1 MTAKSPKKTIRM
13 AFEASTVRVDIADI
27 LPLRAVRPALKSTK
41 KYTQIV
47 ASIRELG
54 IIEPPVI
61 ARRRGIDGKFLLLDG
76 HLRIEALKDMEV
88 TEVVCLLSTDDE
100 AVTYNRR
107 VSRIAI
113 VQEHRMIMKAIE
125 RGVPEQRI
133 AKALDIDIASL
144 RAKVRLFNGICPE
157 VIEMLKDKDIHMNAI
172 SILKRMLPLRQIEA
186 VELMV
191 AMNKFTA
198 SYAQSLLAATPQAQ
212 LVEPSKPKRVK
223 GLTEKQMQLMQ
234 RESANLDRQFKLI
247 EQTYGNDHL
256 DLVLVNGYV
265 ARLLANARVVKF
277 LMQHFAEI
285 LAEFQQIACGK
296 SAAA

>member
-13 AFEASTVRVDIADI
+13 AFEASTVRVNIADI

-157 VIEMLKDKDIHMNAI
+157 VIDMLKDKDIHMNAI

-198 SYAQSLLAATPQAQ
+198 SYAHSLLAATPQAQ

-223 GLTEKQMQLMQ
+223 GLTEKQMLLMQ

-277 LMQHFAEI
+277 LTQHYAEI
-285 LAEFQQIACGK
+285 LAEFQQIAGGK

>member
-1 MTAKSPKKTIRM
+1 MTAKNPKKAVSM
-13 AFEASTVRVDIADI
+13 AFEAGTVRIAIADI
-27 LPLRAVRPALKSTK
+27 LPLRAVRPTIKSSK
-41 KYTQIV
+41 KYAQIA

-54 IIEPPVI
+54 IIEPPVVT
-61 ARRRGIDGKFLLLDG
+61 RQRGADGKYLLLDG
-76 HLRIEALKDMEV
+76 HLRIEALKDTGE

-100 AVTYNRR
+100 AITYNRR

-113 VQEHRMIMKAIE
+113 VQEHKMIMKAIE

-133 AKALDIDIASL
+133 AKALDIDIAFL
-144 RAKVRLFNGICPE
+144 RVKVRLFNGICPE
-157 VIEMLKDKDIHMNAI
+157 VIDMLKDKHIHMNAI
-172 SILKRMLPLRQIEA
+172 SVLKKMLPLRQIEA
-186 VELMV
+186 VQVMV

-198 SYAQSLLAATPQAQ
+198 SCAQSLLAATPQTQ
-212 LVEPSKPKRVK
+212 LVESSKPKRVK
-223 GLTEKQMQLMQ
+223 GLTERQMQLMQ

-265 ARLLANARVVKF
+265 AKLLANTRVVKF
-277 LMQHFAEI
+277 LTRHYAEF
-285 LAEFQQIACGK
+285 LAEFQKIVDAK

>member
-13 AFEASTVRVDIADI
+13 AFEASTLRVNIADI

-133 AKALDIDIASL
+133 AKALLEAMI
-144 RAKVRLFNGICPE
+144 VRHRRPPRRTLSYSIMRVSRLND
-157 VIEMLKDKDIHMNAI
+157 LKGSPADC
-172 SILKRMLPLRQIEA
+172 RC
-186 VELMV
+186 
-191 AMNKFTA
+191 
-198 SYAQSLLAATPQAQ
+198 
-212 LVEPSKPKRVK
+212 
-223 GLTEKQMQLMQ
+223 
-234 RESANLDRQFKLI
+234 
-247 EQTYGNDHL
+247 
-256 DLVLVNGYV
+256 
-265 ARLLANARVVKF
+265 
-277 LMQHFAEI
+277 HF
-285 LAEFQQIACGK
+285 
-296 SAAA
+296 

>member
-13 AFEASTVRVDIADI
+13 AFEDSTVRVAIADI
-27 LPLRAVRPALKSTK
+27 LPLRSLRPALKSTK

-54 IIEPPVI
+54 IIEPPVV

-76 HLRIEALKDMEV
+76 HLRIEALKDMGV

-113 VQEHRMIMKAIE
+113 VQEHRMIMRAIE

-133 AKALDIDIASL
+133 AKALDIDIDSL

-157 VIEMLKDKDIHMNAI
+157 VIDMLKDKDIHTNAI

-212 LVEPSKPKRVK
+212 LVESSKPKRVK
-223 GLTEKQMQLMQ
+223 GLTEKQMLLMQ

-247 EQTYGNDHL
+247 EQTYGKDHL

-277 LMQHFAEI
+277 LTQHYAEI
-285 LAEFQQIACGK
+285 IAEFQQIAGGK